1 MSNDEVDTSI
11 AFLERLNDDQ
21 LRVLAYLG
29 VVSTLSDT
37 CEALLQGANKTLSG
51 KFNGE
56 SDFEHGV
63 RERLFDPLLELSPR
77 ESWSS
82 DFALGADGSR
92 MFLAILQNRM
102 ILDELA
108 QHLHHIGIET
118 AAELALV
125 FADLAALDEEGE
137 K

>member
-1 MSNDEVDTSI
+1 MSNDEVETSV

-29 VVSTLSDT
+29 VVRTLRDT
-37 CEALLQGANKTLSG
+37 CAALVQVANKTLSG

-63 RERLFDPLLELSPR
+63 RELLRDRREESGPR
-77 ESWSS
+77 EPWSS

-92 MFLAILQNRM
+92 TLLAFSQNLM
-102 ILDELA
+102 PVDELV
-108 QHLHHIGIET
+108 QHLHHLGVETGAGI
-118 AAELALV
+118 AAVL
-125 FADLAALDEEGE
+125 ADL
-137 K
+137 

>member
-1 MSNDEVDTSI
+1 MSNDEVETGV
-11 AFLERLNDDQ
+11 AFMKRLNDDQ
-21 LRVLAYLG
+21 LRTLAYLG
-29 VVSTLSDT
+29 VVRTLRDT
-37 CEALLQGANKTLSG
+37 CEALVKMANKTLSG

-63 RERLFDPLLELSPR
+63 RELLCDPRADAGPR

-92 MFLAILQNRM
+92 MFLAFSQNLM
-102 ILDELA
+102 TVDELVE
-108 QHLHHIGIET
+108 HLHHLGVETGAGI
-118 AAELALV
+118 AAVL
-125 FADLAALDEEGE
+125 ADLKTQLEEG

>member
-1 MSNDEVDTSI
+1 MSNDEAETSI

-29 VVSTLSDT
+29 VVRTLRDT

-51 KFNGE
+51 QFNGE
-56 SDFEHGV
+56 SDFERGV
-63 RERLFDPLLELSPR
+63 RELLCDRR
-77 ESWSS
+77 EEAGLREPWSS

-92 MFLAILQNRM
+92 TLLAFSQNLM
-102 ILDELA
+102 PVDELV
-108 QHLHHIGIET
+108 QHLHCLGVET
-118 AAELALV
+118 GAEIAVVL
-125 FADLAALDEEGE
+125 ADLKTQLEEW

>member
-1 MSNDEVDTSI
+1 MSNDEVETGV
-11 AFLERLNDDQ
+11 AFMKRLNDDQ
-21 LRVLAYLG
+21 LGVLAYLG
-29 VVSTLSDT
+29 VVRTLRDT
-37 CEALLQGANKTLSG
+37 CEALVQGANKILSG

-63 RERLFDPLLELSPR
+63 RELLCDPRVDAGPR

-102 ILDELA
+102 IIEELV
-108 QHLHHIGIET
+108 QHLHHLGVET
-118 AAELALV
+118 SAELALV
-125 FADLAALDEEGE
+125 FADLKTQLEEE

>member
-1 MSNDEVDTSI
+1 MSNDEVETSV
-11 AFLERLNDDQ
+11 AFLNRLNDDQ

-29 VVSTLSDT
+29 VVRTLRDT
-37 CEALLQGANKTLSG
+37 CEALVQMANKNLSG

-63 RERLFDPLLELSPR
+63 RELLRDRREEAGPR
-77 ESWSS
+77 EPWSS

-92 MFLAILQNRM
+92 MFLAILQNR
-102 ILDELA
+102 IIFDKLVE
-108 QHLHHIGIET
+108 HLHHLGFET
-118 AAELALV
+118 AAQIALV
-125 FADLAALDEEGE
+125 FADLKTQLEEG